1 MYFVISFFAEN
12 PMAVGRAGET
22 AGTRRSN
29 EHAYVEVSVQFIS
42 ILCCCRRRRYLAYLL
57 ILGAS

>member
-1 MYFVISFFAEN
+1 MYFVIYLFAEN

-42 ILCCCRRRRYLAYLL
+42 ILCCCRRQYLAYLL

>member
-42 ILCCCRRRRYLAYLL
+42 ILCCCRRQYLAYLL
-57 ILGAS
+57 ILAAS